1 MAAAKLGSSQ
11 DAGQRQA
18 RHGMDDRKRI
28 KDTVA
33 SRLVAEKRKC
43 LNLHLT
49 GLHILSCINQ
59 KLSNVLYN
67 QKLKF
72 YRIYSENQGPY
83 SYCL

>member
-18 RHGMDDRKRI
+18 RHDMDDRKRI

-43 LNLHLT
+43 LNLHFQ
-49 GLHILSCINQ
+49 N
-59 KLSNVLYN
+59 
-67 QKLKF
+67 
-72 YRIYSENQGPY
+72 
-83 SYCL
+83 